1 MAEQEKGGYIYF
13 LDFNDLETG
22 FYLLSED
29 GFPKSENRLFFFIFS
44 ARFLLFAQLKSVLGD
59 SPFTGKQF
67 LPTLHSKRKLPYG
80 QAKSEHLIFNPI
92 NEVGSNSSVSPI
104 YNQSHPVQI
113 ICGAWIFKPEA
124 RSNKSYAIHRK
135 GGCYFNCIIFLFLI
149 TFLHS

>member
-44 ARFLLFAQLKSVLGD
+44 AKFLFFAQLNSVEED

-67 LPTLHSKRKLPYG
+67 LSTLQSKRKLPYG
-80 QAKSEHLIFNPI
+80 QAKIEHLFFNPI

-104 YNQSHPVQI
+104 YNQFHLVQI

-124 RSNKSYAIHRK
+124 RYNKFNVIHRK
-135 GGCYFNCIIFLFLI
+135 
-149 TFLHS
+149 